1 MTLNQLLNEVYSLGF
16 ESADELTEPFVFS
29 TNRALK
35 MIFSELGPQTRI
47 TLDITAGDE
56 KSFDLGKV
64 VKNPL
69 MITSPP
75 KDTRGAVICG
85 AYCDG
90 LSVTLPDSFVGK
102 AVITY
107 RVMPKSVTLDDG
119 EHEIDVPPY
128 LEHLLPLL
136 TASFVLLDDDPE
148 KADVYAQIY
157 RNEARRTWRNYSL
170 SQDSTYVDVT
180 GWAT

>member
-1 MTLNQLLNEVYSLGF
+1 MTLNKLLKEVYALGF
-16 ESADELTEPFVFS
+16 ESADELTEAFVFS

-35 MIFSELGPQTRI
+35 MIFSELGPQARVKIRI
-47 TLDITAGDE
+47 TADDE
-56 KSFDLGKV
+56 KSFDLTSV

-69 MITSPP
+69 MITAPP
-75 KDTRGAVICG
+75 KDTRGVIISG

-90 LSVTLPDSFVGK
+90 LHVTLPDSFVGE

-107 RVMPKSVTLDDG
+107 RVMPHDVTVDDG
-119 EHEIDVPPY
+119 EGEVDIPTY

-136 TASFVLLDDDPE
+136 TAFFVLLDDEPD
-148 KADVYAQIY
+148 KAEYYAQIY
-157 RNEARRTWRNYSL
+157 RNEAKRIWRNYSL
-170 SQDSTYVDVT
+170 SQDNSFVDVT